1 MTAAV
6 LEKVADDETLLT
18 VKTAHLITEDDEPV
32 DNLFS
37 EKQQRLLTEPL
48 YTSWPGPGDNRP
60 FLVTANVGLFMVNQN
75 PAIVPDVLFSLD
87 VVMPE
92 DWWSMEGRSYAV
104 WQLGKTPDLVVEI
117 VSNTKGNELGE
128 KYRKY
133 EQMRV
138 PIYVVLDPDQ
148 QIQEETLAVYLLN
161 GFGYHK
167 MKANT
172 LYRFPEIGLGLTL
185 WDGEFE
191 GRWATWLRWTDHEG
205 RLIATGEEQR
215 MRAEQEAARAE
226 QEKAR
231 AEQEAARAEQEK
243 ARAERLATQLRA
255 AGIEPEI

>member
-6 LEKVADDETLLT
+6 LEPMTADDTLIT

-48 YTSWPGPGDNRP
+48 YTSWPGPGNDRP

-75 PAIVPDVLFSLD
+75 PAIVPDVLLSLD
-87 VVMPE
+87 VVMPD

-117 VSNTKGNELGE
+117 VSNTKGHELDE

-138 PIYVVLDPDQ
+138 PIYVVLDPEQ
-148 QIQEETLAVYLLN
+148 QIQAEPLAIYLLN
-161 GFGYHK
+161 GFSYHPMAK
-167 MKANT
+167 GT
-172 LYRFPEIGLGLTL
+172 IYRFPEIGLGLTL
-185 WDGEFE
+185 WAGEFE
-191 GRWATWLRWTDHEG
+191 GRWATWLRWTDLAG
-205 RLIATGEEQR
+205 QLIATGEEQR
-215 MRAEQEAARAE
+215 NRAE

-231 AEQEAARAEQEK
+231 AEQEKARAEQEK
-243 ARAERLATQLRA
+243 ARAERLAAQLRA
-255 AGIEPEI
+255 AGIEPEL